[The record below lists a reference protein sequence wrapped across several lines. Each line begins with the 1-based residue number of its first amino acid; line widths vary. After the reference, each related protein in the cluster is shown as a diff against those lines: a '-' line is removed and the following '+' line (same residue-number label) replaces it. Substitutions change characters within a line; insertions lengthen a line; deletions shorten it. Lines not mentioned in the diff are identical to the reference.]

1 MELEFR
7 HFNNL
12 EGINLSSVNGGL
24 FILIIVFV
32 IDLIYLHLIFILRQI
47 LTIEYLN
54 LILLQIRRNYSSP
67 EFVACFKDVQ

>member
-67 EFVACFKDVQ
+67 ESVACFKDVQ